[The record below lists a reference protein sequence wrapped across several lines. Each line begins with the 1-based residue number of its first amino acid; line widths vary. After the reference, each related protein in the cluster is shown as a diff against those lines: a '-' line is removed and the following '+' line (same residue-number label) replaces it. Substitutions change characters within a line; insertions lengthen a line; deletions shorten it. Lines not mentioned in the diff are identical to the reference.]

1 MRGWGWGRASE
12 NSGEG
17 EGRDRGGILRARLEQ
32 GVARHVGLRVCVG
45 GLVCVCL
52 PLCVC
57 GWVCLRGFV
66 GEGVLLHR
74 SETQVR
80 GPPEPF
86 GSGTVYL

>member
-1 MRGWGWGRASE
+1 M
-12 NSGEG
+12 
-17 EGRDRGGILRARLEQ
+17 GGYSEQ
-32 GVARHVGLRVCVG
+32 GWNKVWPGTWVCVCVWG